1 MITFIIALVI
11 GIVIGMVIGANNTN
25 KVKKAAA
32 YAQIEILKE
41 KLKPGKN

>member
-11 GIVIGMVIGANNTN
+11 GIVIGMVIGAN